1 MPYTLRHSKISY
13 KDSNNQY
20 QPLDV
25 LSDSGIQQAVQNW
38 LQEHTLPLLIVGTN
52 ENGQEATYKLT
63 VVNGQ
68 LGINL
73 ISDTES

>member
-38 LQEHTLPLLIVGTN
+38 LQEHTLPLLIVGTDG
-52 ENGQEATYKLT
+52 NGQEATYQLK
-63 VVNGQ
+63 VSNGQ
-68 LGINL
+68 LGIDL
-73 ISDTES
+73 ISNTES